1 MRFVVVTS
9 LMTVTLIV
17 FVSAISIAVLSW
29 AHSGRPMYKKMSE
42 PKIEIKWGEGS

>member
-29 AHSGRPMYKKMSE
+29 ANSGRPMYKKLAE

>member
-9 LMTVTLIV
+9 FLTLILV
-17 FVSAISIAVLSW
+17 FFTSAISVAILSW
-29 AHSGRPMYKKMSE
+29 CYSESLVSKKFPE

>member
-9 LMTVTLIV
+9 LMTVMLIV

-29 AHSGRPMYKKMSE
+29 AHSGSTTHKKLSD

>member
-29 AHSGRPMYKKMSE
+29 AHSGRPMYKKMPE

>member
-9 LMTVTLIV
+9 LMTVSLIV
-17 FVSAISIAVLSW
+17 LVSAISIVVLSW
-29 AHSGRPMYKKMSE
+29 VYTGSREARKFPE

>member
-9 LMTVTLIV
+9 LMTLTLIV
-17 FVSAISIAVLSW
+17 FVSAISIVVLSCIYS
-29 AHSGRPMYKKMSE
+29 ASGDTRKFPE